1 MRGVAT
7 REVLMCRPEHFTV
20 SYSINPWMH
29 PQEPTDTGRALA
41 QWDALHRIYLDLGF
55 EVHRIDPI
63 PGLPDMVYA
72 ANGGLVFD
80 GIAYGARFRYPQRQ
94 PEAPAYNARFAEL
107 GLRLVEAEETNEG
120 EGDILMV
127 GERFLAGSGFRTD
140 PAAHAELARL
150 SGREVVTLRLVDP
163 RFYHLDT
170 ALAVVDGE
178 RDLIAYLPAAFDEP
192 SLEILRSLYPDAIL
206 ATQRDAEV
214 FAMNAYGDG
223 EHLVI
228 AAQARDL
235 PAQLRERGVEP
246 IGVDLS
252 ELLLGGGG
260 VKCCTL
266 EIRR

>member
-1 MRGVAT
+1 MAT
-7 REVLMCRPEHFTV
+7 REVLMCRPAHFTV

-29 PQEPTDTGRALA
+29 PDDPTDTPRALA
-41 QWDALHRIYLDLGF
+41 QWDALHRTYLDLGYT
-55 EVHRIDPI
+55 VHLIDPL

-80 GIAYGARFRYPQRQ
+80 GKAYGAKFTYAERR
-94 PEAPAYNARFAEL
+94 PEAPAYNARLAEL
-107 GLRLVEAEETNEG
+107 GLDVIEAEERNEG

-140 PAAHAELARL
+140 LAAHDELRRV

-178 RDLIAYLPAAFDEP
+178 RDLVAYLPAAFDGP
-192 SLEILRSLYPDAIL
+192 SLEILRTLYPDAII
-206 ATQRDAEV
+206 ATERDALV
-214 FAMNAYGDG
+214 FGMNAYGDG
-223 EHLVI
+223 EQLVV
-228 AAQARDL
+228 AAQAEDF
-235 PAQLRERGVEP
+235 PAQLRERGIEP
-246 IGVDLS
+246 IGLDLS
-252 ELLLGGGG
+252 ELRLGGGG

>member
-1 MRGVAT
+1 VSA
-7 REVLMCRPEHFTV
+7 REVLMCRPTQFTV

-29 PQEPTDTGRALA
+29 PDVPTDTSRALA

-55 EVHRIDPI
+55 TVHLVDPL

-80 GIAYGARFRYPQRQ
+80 GTAYGARFRHAQRR
-94 PEAPAYNARFAEL
+94 PEAPAYSARLADL
-107 GLRLVEAEETNEG
+107 GLRVVEAAETNEG

-127 GERFLAGSGFRTD
+127 GGRFLAGSGFRTD
-140 PAAHAELARL
+140 PAAHEELRRV

-178 RDLIAYLPAAFDEP
+178 RDLVAYLPAAFDGP
-192 SLEILRSLYPDAIL
+192 SRERLEALYPDAIL
-206 ATQRDAEV
+206 ASERDAEV
-214 FAMNAYGDG
+214 FGMNAYGDG
-223 EHLVI
+223 ERLVV
-228 AAQARDL
+228 AAQAVDF

-246 IGVDLS
+246 IPVDLS

-266 EIRR
+266 ELRR